1 MGWPFIFL
9 KSAWFFCSTLLYN
22 LKLLDILKAK
32 VFIAHSCPTLCD
44 PMDCSPPGS
53 SGHGDSPGKN
63 TGLGCHFLI
72 QGIFPIQ
79 GSNLVFLHCRQIL
92 YRLSHQGSPLDI
104 LTFQK
109 RKPSLGQAR
118 LHFLLSQT
126 KQQVSDNMYLSC
138 YPNFQNTMTANFLPH
153 PKSCTDFSYDPS

>member
-32 VFIAHSCPTLCD
+32 VFIAHSCPTLCN

-92 YRLSHQGSPLDI
+92 YRLSHQGSSHDPAIPLLGEPPLYLFIYLKIFWGRGDVDHSSL
-104 LTFQK
+104 LTLFQYCFCFMVFFFFF
-109 RKPSLGQAR
+109 G
-118 LHFLLSQT
+118 
-126 KQQVSDNMYLSC
+126 
-138 YPNFQNTMTANFLPH
+138 
-153 PKSCTDFSYDPS
+153 